1 MDILAWLPQ
10 APTEVFEAA
19 DWYAEQSA
27 EDNSDQFTELWLNLK
42 QVDSDYDLWPLDC
55 AVNLA
60 EQFANQLSELFADLF
75 AEQSVDQFAEKFV
88 KQFAELILKQIDSKS
103 SLRSS
108 WRFELWGAVHFAE
121 MYSQLYVGQQ
131 SAENLVDIP
140 VWNLRSMGHLAP

>member
-27 EDNSDQFTELWLNLK
+27 EDNSDQFAELWLNLK

-60 EQFANQLSELFADLF
+60 EQFADQLSELFADLF
-75 AEQSVDQFAEKFV
+75 AEQH
-88 KQFAELILKQIDSKS
+88 AELSNLLTNLLRSLSS
-103 SLRSS
+103 SLLS
-108 WRFELWGAVHFAE
+108 WF
-121 MYSQLYVGQQ
+121 
-131 SAENLVDIP
+131 
-140 VWNLRSMGHLAP
+140 